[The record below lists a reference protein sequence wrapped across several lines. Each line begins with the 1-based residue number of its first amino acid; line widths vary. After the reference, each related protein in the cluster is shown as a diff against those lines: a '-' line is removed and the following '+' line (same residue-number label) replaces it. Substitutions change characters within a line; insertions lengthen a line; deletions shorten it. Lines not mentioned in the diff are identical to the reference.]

1 MPTSWASMAAHHD
14 DEARTTHLNRHLPF
28 SHLQFLLCVYEARL
42 QDPRV
47 SRATRAHDAAWEG
60 GVRRACNHRS
70 DFSN

>member
-47 SRATRAHDAAWEG
+47 SRAHTTLRGRG

-70 DFSN
+70 DFSNQ